1 MPKTYD
7 EAETVEIIAKG
18 ILPTFHAELAE
29 ARIKYYFV
37 SEASSKGGRPV
48 LGKVRK
54 CSGAIQYLLDYD
66 FLIEVALDQW
76 NGLEEGQ
83 RKALVDHL
91 LEYCSG
97 EADEETG
104 EMKWTVREPDVRE
117 FSTILS
123 RHGAWNEGL
132 VGFIQVAHT
141 IRIAER
147 VEEVVDDISAE
158 NVMETN

>member
-29 ARIKYYFV
+29 ARIKFYFV
-37 SEASSKGGRPV
+37 SEASMKGGRPV

-54 CSGAIQYLLDYD
+54 CGGALQYLLEFD

-76 NGLEEGQ
+76 NGLNDIQ

-132 VGFIQVAHT
+132 IGFIQVAQ
-141 IRIAER
+141 RIQIDAR
-147 VEEVVDDISAE
+147 VEEIVDDISAE
-158 NVMETN
+158 NVMETH

>member
-1 MPKTYD
+1 M
-7 EAETVEIIAKG
+7 
-18 ILPTFHAELAE
+18 
-29 ARIKYYFV
+29 
-37 SEASSKGGRPV
+37 
-48 LGKVRK
+48 
-54 CSGAIQYLLDYD
+54 
-66 FLIEVALDQW
+66 ALDQW